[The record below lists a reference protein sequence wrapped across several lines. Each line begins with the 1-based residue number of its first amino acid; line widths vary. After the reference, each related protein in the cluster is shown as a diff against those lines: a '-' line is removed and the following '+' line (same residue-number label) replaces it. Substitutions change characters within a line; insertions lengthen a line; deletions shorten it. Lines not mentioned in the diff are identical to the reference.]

1 MCKFE
6 VGMKVYTICKLDPK
20 RIGIV
25 QSITPT
31 GRINVAFSNGCG
43 STFTMQ
49 FGKNGTNGK
58 GYFQTTLGI
67 PTPEIEE
74 EIRRQDVILNA
85 RRVMGLLEEKLS
97 YEEAVK
103 IIEIYE
109 SREGQSE

>member
-6 VGMKVYTICKLDPK
+6 VGMKVYTMCNLDPK
-20 RIGIV
+20 RIGV
-25 QSITPT
+25 VESITPT
-31 GRINVAFSNGCG
+31 GRINVAFQNGCG
-43 STFTMQ
+43 GTFTMQ
-49 FGKNGTNGK
+49 FSKNGTHGK

-74 EIRRQDVILNA
+74 EVRRQDVILNA
-85 RRVMGLLEEKLS
+85 KRVMRLLEENLS

-109 SREGQSE
+109 SRKDQSE